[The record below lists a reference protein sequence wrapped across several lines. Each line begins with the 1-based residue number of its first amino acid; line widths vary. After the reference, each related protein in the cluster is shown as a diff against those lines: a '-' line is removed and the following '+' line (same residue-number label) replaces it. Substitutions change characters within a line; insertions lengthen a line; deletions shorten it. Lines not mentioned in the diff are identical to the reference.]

1 MFALALALA
10 ASAPPNAPDS
20 NTHFSHTRLT
30 AASPA
35 RIWAIWTDVGQWPTW
50 DIALKQATL
59 AGPFAVGT
67 RGTVVPDK
75 GLKAT
80 FELVAVEPGRSYT
93 LRTKLPLG
101 ALYVKR
107 TLGQAEGQTQ
117 FTHEVWFSGFSKGL
131 FGWALGREYRMLLP
145 KVLEAIK
152 AQAEQ

>member
-1 MFALALALA
+1 MPLPAP
-10 ASAPPNAPDS
+10 ASVDFTPPTAPHT
-20 NTHFSHTRLT
+20 NTRFSCTRLT
-30 AASPA
+30 TAPPA
-35 RIWAIWTDVGQWPTW
+35 RIWAIWTDVEQWPTW
-50 DIALKQATL
+50 DRAVKQATL

-93 LRTKLPLG
+93 LRTQLPLG

-117 FTHEVWFSGFSKGL
+117 FTHEVWFSGLSKGL
-131 FGWALGREYRMLLP
+131 FGWALGRDFRARLP
-145 KVLEAIK
+145 QFLEAIK